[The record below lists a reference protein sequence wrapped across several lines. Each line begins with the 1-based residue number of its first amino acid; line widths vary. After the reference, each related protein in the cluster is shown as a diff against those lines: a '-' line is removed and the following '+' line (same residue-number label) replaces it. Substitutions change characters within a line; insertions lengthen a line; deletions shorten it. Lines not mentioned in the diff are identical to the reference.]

1 MYERTVR
8 QNYNPGDFTQRPNS
22 AKRLII
28 PPGNWDAAD
37 PFLLMVE
44 DFFHT
49 PEGFPDHPHRGIETV
64 TFVLGGELRHA
75 DNRGNSGVLGATD
88 VQWMTAGCGIIHAEL
103 PHQESTVHS
112 LQLWLNMPSDR
123 KLIEPGYQ
131 DLHGAESVIAN
142 DNGVS
147 VRVLSGNVDG
157 VEASTINVVP
167 VLYLEVTMD
176 AAKRVTLPV
185 PAAYNGFVHIL
196 EGSIQAGAE
205 GQTGSTGD
213 VLWLDYPE
221 NESGESTLTISSQT
235 RARLLLV
242 TGRPIRE
249 PVVAY
254 GPFVMNSAQEI
265 RDAFDDYNAG
275 RFGGPTPAA
284 LEAEEA
290 AAEAAETSS

>member
-1 MYERTVR
+1 MQERTVR
-8 QNYNPGDFTQRPNS
+8 QNYNPGEFTRRPNS

-28 PPGNWDAAD
+28 PPGNWEAAD

-88 VQWMTAGCGIIHAEL
+88 VQWMTAGGGIIHAEL
-103 PHQESTVHS
+103 PHQDSTVHS
-112 LQLWLNMPSDR
+112 LQLWLNMPSER

-131 DLHGAESVIAN
+131 DLHGVDSVVAN
-142 DNGVS
+142 DDGVS
-147 VRVLSGNVDG
+147 VRVLSGSIDG

-167 VLYLEVTMD
+167 VLYLEALME
-176 AAKRVTLPV
+176 AGKRVRLPL
-185 PAAYNGFVHIL
+185 PASYNGFVHVL
-196 EGSIQAGAE
+196 EGSVQIGADS
-205 GQTGSTGD
+205 QPGSSGD
-213 VLWLDYPE
+213 VLWLDYPARG
-221 NESGESTLTISSQT
+221 SGESTLTIASLT
-235 RARLLLV
+235 RSRLLVV
-242 TGRPIRE
+242 TGEPIRE

-265 RDAFDDYNAG
+265 RDAFNDYHAG
-275 RFGGPTPAA
+275 RFGGPTPAG
-284 LEAEEA
+284 LEAAGA
-290 AAEAAETSS
+290 AAEAARTIT

>member
-1 MYERTVR
+1 
-8 QNYNPGDFTQRPNS
+8 
-22 AKRLII
+22 
-28 PPGNWDAAD
+28 
-37 PFLLMVE
+37 MVE

-88 VQWMTAGCGIIHAEL
+88 VQWMTAGGGIIHAEL
-103 PHQESTVHS
+103 PHQDSTVHS

-131 DLHGAESVIAN
+131 DLHGVDSVVAN
-142 DNGVS
+142 DDGVS
-147 VRVLSGNVDG
+147 VRVLSGSIDG

-167 VLYLEVTMD
+167 VLYLEASME
-176 AAKRVTLPV
+176 AGKRVRLPL
-185 PAAYNGFVHIL
+185 PASYNGFVHVL
-196 EGSIQAGAE
+196 EGSVQIGADS
-205 GQTGSTGD
+205 QPGSSGD

-221 NESGESTLTISSQT
+221 RGSGESTLTIASLT
-235 RARLLLV
+235 RSRLLVV
-242 TGRPIRE
+242 TGEPIRE

-265 RDAFDDYNAG
+265 RDAFNDYHAG
-275 RFGGPTPAA
+275 RFGGPTPAG
-284 LEAEEA
+284 LEAAEA
-290 AAEAAETSS
+290 AAEAAQTTT